1 MTVGLLRYSSVRLD
15 LREELWRDLT
25 VVNAKAVE
33 ISLDNLEAAVSN
45 GFFGLAAEISDHLRS
60 RAADLLKSNPIQLI
74 RLEIEQ
80 MKRFSYMGY
89 KEPTEEAAD
98 RALVE
103 IRHPYESRDTRKLG
117 VLEFEA
123 VGYKAWL
130 SEDQGEL
137 EFMLN
142 RCSEITIQ
150 YDTSDEYRDIL
161 EGFLEGMRGRLEAL
175 RGNSLKTRLHFNN
188 GIAILSRGSYER
200 SIAHLE
206 VLFAEH
212 LGLLSE
218 WEEAVRTAW
227 GFLNRA
233 LGFGLKSHLLLR
245 IVLLLLRAPEVHTT
259 DEQRRH
265 LRFRCWVLVHAMG
278 LSQLHIV
285 FPLLVE
291 ARDLVAKHPGWS
303 LFEVDLEAEA
313 HRWLSALDPER
324 MEQALA
330 VYYSCLGY
338 DVTVLPEHELA
349 LDVLAVR
356 WDKGGISQCIGIQV
370 KHYHTRRLYK
380 DGIPDEQ
387 TLDTLKGR
395 LKERPPHYL
404 PSSFHWHCTSG
415 IHSDARELLEK
426 RLHRCFGDS
435 CGVYFTDLQE
445 LVQILVR
452 NPQWLSRILFS
463 VEIGAGYPSL
473 EGATAHGS

>member
-1 MTVGLLRYSSVRLD
+1 MGRGGKDSLG
-15 LREELWRDLT
+15 
-25 VVNAKAVE
+25 
-33 ISLDNLEAAVSN
+33 IS
-45 GFFGLAAEISDHLRS
+45 
-60 RAADLLKSNPIQLI
+60 Q
-74 RLEIEQ
+74 
-80 MKRFSYMGY
+80 
-89 KEPTEEAAD
+89 
-98 RALVE
+98 
-103 IRHPYESRDTRKLG
+103 
-117 VLEFEA
+117 
-123 VGYKAWL
+123 
-130 SEDQGEL
+130 
-137 EFMLN
+137 
-142 RCSEITIQ
+142 
-150 YDTSDEYRDIL
+150 
-161 EGFLEGMRGRLEAL
+161 
-175 RGNSLKTRLHFNN
+175 
-188 GIAILSRGSYER
+188 
-200 SIAHLE
+200 
-206 VLFAEH
+206 
-212 LGLLSE
+212 
-218 WEEAVRTAW
+218 
-227 GFLNRA
+227 RA

-313 HRWLSALDPER
+313 HRWLSRSRPRENGTGSRRLLFLPR
-324 MEQALA
+324 LR
-330 VYYSCLGY
+330 CHGPPG
-338 DVTVLPEHELA
+338 VLLA